1 MKLEATTVMKRVKQ
15 SGASFRKKK
24 KAVEEESKK
33 NEGAL
38 LKFIQR
44 TSSPTNKVM
53 DTEDDNPIET
63 GDKFDI
69 ANATI
74 EVDTATVEGEG
85 DIDAEVCER
94 EIEPQEMQQLITL
107 KTDFVS
113 DFTDIGLW
121 QVKICHEIWAML
133 VRQGYTSM

>member
-1 MKLEATTVMKRVKQ
+1 MSVMKRVKQ

-24 KAVEEESKK
+24 KAVEEESKN

-44 TSSPTNKVM
+44 TSSPTNIVM
-53 DTEDDNPIET
+53 DTEDDNSIET

-85 DIDAEVCER
+85 AIDAEV
-94 EIEPQEMQQLITL
+94 
-107 KTDFVS
+107 
-113 DFTDIGLW
+113 
-121 QVKICHEIWAML
+121 
-133 VRQGYTSM
+133 